1 MKYGYARISSESQS
15 FDEQINALLEIGV
28 EIQNIFKDISS
39 GVKAERKEQD
49 NLISTLKEGDYLY
62 VFKID
67 RIARNTT
74 HLSTLIKSFEDNEI
88 NFISIQ
94 EPFFDTTTSNSIYLY
109 SFFKLIR
116 KLEKEIMKERAMKGI
131 ESERRRCVVGGRKRG
146 LSLKALNKAK
156 VAETLYKESKFSIE
170 HICEL
175 LEIGSRRTLYKY
187 LRSRNVKIGSYKKRK
202 EK

>member
-74 HLSTLIKSFEDNEI
+74 HLSTLIKSFEDN
-88 NFISIQ
+88 
-94 EPFFDTTTSNSIYLY
+94 
-109 SFFKLIR
+109 
-116 KLEKEIMKERAMKGI
+116 
-131 ESERRRCVVGGRKRG
+131 
-146 LSLKALNKAK
+146 
-156 VAETLYKESKFSIE
+156 
-170 HICEL
+170 
-175 LEIGSRRTLYKY
+175 
-187 LRSRNVKIGSYKKRK
+187 
-202 EK
+202 